1 MGDSD
6 TNSPTDCI
14 PRLRNEFPRT
24 LVATTIA
31 VKMRVL
37 EPGDAVGI
45 REEEDS

>member
-1 MGDSD
+1 
-6 TNSPTDCI
+6 
-14 PRLRNEFPRT
+14 